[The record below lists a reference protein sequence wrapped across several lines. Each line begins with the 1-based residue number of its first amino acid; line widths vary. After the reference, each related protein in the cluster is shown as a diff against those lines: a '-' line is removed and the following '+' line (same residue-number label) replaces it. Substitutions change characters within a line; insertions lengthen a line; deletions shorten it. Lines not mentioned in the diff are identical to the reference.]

1 MAEFLFEIGLE
12 EVPARMIAGAQA
24 ELERRVVA
32 MLERERLVAA
42 GVGSKSFSTP
52 RRLAVWV
59 ADVAAKQKDVAEEL
73 VGPAV
78 KIAYKDGA
86 PTAAAMAFARKAG
99 VDVAALKTVTT
110 AKGEYL
116 AATSVKAGREAAEMI
131 AEELPKELAGIYWAK
146 NMTWRP
152 GRPERFVRPVRW
164 LLALLGEVVVPVEFG
179 GKTAGRVTRGHRV
192 LAGDE
197 AIPIGFPDEYEQTLL
212 KANVVADVAARR
224 LVVRKALDK
233 ATRAAGA
240 GLRWRE
246 DEALLDT
253 VTHLTE
259 WPTVV
264 LGSFEPEYLHLPEE
278 VLVTVMRDHQKYFAV
293 EDEAGKL
300 APHFLAVLN
309 TKADAAGEAVI
320 RHGNERVLRARFNDA
335 RFFWEFDQRVPL
347 KDRVAGLANL
357 AFQNKLGSQGR
368 YSAKVRRLGKL
379 THALVHIPETP
390 LQSIP
395 VIPGIDDSV
404 LARAVLLSKCDLTTE
419 LVKEFTE
426 LQGQIGGLYAEFQ
439 GESSA
444 TRKAIYDQYRPAF
457 SGDKIPSTLEGEVL
471 AIADRADTV
480 AGMFAVGLEPT
491 GSKDP
496 LALRRAANGIVQIL
510 AESPVPLNLSLSFI
524 AKRACLEYGQS
535 IGVWTAA
542 EEQEEAGSV
551 TEKHG
556 IARKS
561 IPLDQ
566 ITLSEKVRS
575 FFAERLEFYLR
586 EAKGQAYD
594 VVKAVLAAG
603 ANDVRDAV
611 ARAEAVTA
619 VRGSEDFAAVSAAFK
634 RMKNI
639 LAQAAE
645 RNYEILSFDSELA
658 FDTQYEREFWTA
670 VQTAGAGFK
679 ADCDAHQ
686 YGTALHKLARL
697 RTPIDNYF
705 VDTMVMVDETR
716 VRANRL
722 SMLRYLAT
730 TFTRIADFSEIVTAG

>member
-24 ELERRVVA
+24 ELQKRVVA

-59 ADVAAKQKDVAEEL
+59 ASVAARQKDVAEEL

-116 AATSVKAGREAAEMI
+116 AATSVKAGRAAAEVI

-146 NMTWRP
+146 NMVWRA

-192 LAGDE
+192 LARDE

-212 KANVVADVAARR
+212 KAHVVADVAARR

-246 DEALLDT
+246 DEALVDT

-335 RFFWEFDQRVPL
+335 RFFWEFDQRAPL
-347 KDRVAGLANL
+347 QERVTRLEKVTFQKDLGSYAAKTERVREVAASLAGLLEARGSKLDGAALETAARL
-357 AFQNKLGSQGR
+357 AK
-368 YSAKVRRLGKL
+368 
-379 THALVHIPETP
+379 T
-390 LQSIP
+390 
-395 VIPGIDDSV
+395 
-404 LARAVLLSKCDLTTE
+404 DLTTE

-426 LQGQIGGLYAEFQ
+426 LQGQVGGLYARAQ
-439 GESSA
+439 GFSA
-444 TRKAIYDQYRPAF
+444 AVGDAIYDQYLPKSMEDAVPR
-457 SGDKIPSTLEGEVL
+457 TVEGALL
-471 AIADRADTV
+471 AIADKVDTIV
-480 AGMFAVGLEPT
+480 GMFGLGLEPT

-496 LALRRAANGIVQIL
+496 FALRRAANGIVKIL
-510 AESPVPLNLSLSFI
+510 AEAEPALPLTL
-524 AKRACLEYGQS
+524 GD
-535 IGVWTAA
+535 VVDAA
-542 EEQEEAGSV
+542 SV
-551 TEKHG
+551 
-556 IARKS
+556 
-561 IPLDQ
+561 
-566 ITLSEKVRS
+566 SEKVRLS
-575 FFAERLEFYLR
+575 VMKFFAERVEFYLR
-586 EAKGQAYD
+586 DVRGNAYD
-594 VVKAVLAAG
+594 TVAAVMNAHIANPNSPLGMSGYDDIADTVERAAAVTRIRGSADFKAVCAAYKRLKNIY
-603 ANDVRDAV
+603 AQALERKDMM
-611 ARAEAVTA
+611 THFIP
-619 VRGSEDFAAVSAAFK
+619 DFATQVE
-634 RMKNI
+634 
-639 LAQAAE
+639 AE
-645 RNYEILSFDSELA
+645 LWKEVES
-658 FDTQYEREFWTA
+658 
-670 VQTAGAGFK
+670 AGAGYLT
-679 ADCDAHQ
+679 DCRYKRYDDA
-686 YGTALHKLARL
+686 LDKLAKMR
-697 RTPIDNYF
+697 PIIDRYF
-705 VDTMVMVDETR
+705 EAVMVMVEDLK

-722 SMLRYLAT
+722 GMVRYLVI
-730 TFTRIADFSEIVTAG
+730 TFAQIADFSEIVTQG